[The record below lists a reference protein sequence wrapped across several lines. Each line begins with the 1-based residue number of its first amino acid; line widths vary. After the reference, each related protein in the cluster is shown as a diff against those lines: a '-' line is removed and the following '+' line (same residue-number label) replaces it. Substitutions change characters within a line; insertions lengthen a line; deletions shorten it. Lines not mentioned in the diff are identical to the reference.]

1 MFSLKQKWKALGQNA
16 IHPASEGSTNSAS
29 MSNASAQPSLQQQQA
44 SSKVVAMESK
54 ASGGDAEPLGASA
67 TAPSPST
74 SSTSAQLTARES
86 SKPIDIKYFVPKYIE
101 PEGLSQ
107 SVMIS
112 DHDYIHR
119 QLVKRYKMREA
130 TAESTPQGTPLR
142 QEAIRESSN
151 EDVDYLSTDNDYYEE
166 EEEDSLSVAAAIAN
180 KVFSKSVPLLSSMS
194 NYPRF
199 AWPAIAPPDQENNT
213 KNDTNSPLFPIR
225 KEQYNSETEL
235 QLEKDQ
241 GASLVHT
248 VSTHVKE
255 LAVPMDEQ
263 GLVEWIETANECYGE
278 VSVDET
284 QLFVSRLYSAYLETP
299 WDRTHRN
306 EYALERLK
314 HNEFIHILFK
324 KYSVPMKV
332 TNVAKNA
339 RFKQVQHHLH
349 NPNILYMRYIQNT
362 QTIYVVFRRYT
373 EMMRAIDRLNCIRIC
388 GKTMV
393 CRPSSYVEYD
403 KACKDELKRKLGQR
417 KIRAAKRN
425 GKSNKKTKN
434 IKSKPAASA
443 RTNNNAKQQHNF
455 KQRRKPYR
463 FKNGAN
469 SYGFSYYPCFCLQC
483 TNPFLYSARK

>member
-1 MFSLKQKWKALGQNA
+1 M
-16 IHPASEGSTNSAS
+16 
-29 MSNASAQPSLQQQQA
+29 
-44 SSKVVAMESK
+44 
-54 ASGGDAEPLGASA
+54 
-67 TAPSPST
+67 
-74 SSTSAQLTARES
+74 
-86 SKPIDIKYFVPKYIE
+86 PKYIE

-349 NPNILYMRYIQNT
+349 NPNILVSNRY
-362 QTIYVVFRRYT
+362 
-373 EMMRAIDRLNCIRIC
+373 
-388 GKTMV
+388 
-393 CRPSSYVEYD
+393 
-403 KACKDELKRKLGQR
+403 
-417 KIRAAKRN
+417 
-425 GKSNKKTKN
+425 
-434 IKSKPAASA
+434 
-443 RTNNNAKQQHNF
+443 
-455 KQRRKPYR
+455 
-463 FKNGAN
+463 AN
-469 SYGFSYYPCFCLQC
+469 VIII
-483 TNPFLYSARK
+483 